1 MSRLGEWL
9 RQLLRDPAR
18 VGEALRETHPADVAE
33 ALKRLSDPEARQVLE
48 ALGARGAEVMAY
60 LPPERQRTLLQ
71 EVPPDLQIEILGGM
85 STDDAADLLGSLRP
99 EEARTLLDRMAPA
112 EAEDVRRLLRY
123 RPQTAGGR
131 MTPEFVA
138 VHQDQTVEEALEH
151 LRRAAPAAETVYYV
165 YVVDSEGRL
174 RGVVSLRDLI
184 VARPESRIAA
194 VMTTRVV
201 SVQAE
206 DDQETVARL
215 FEKYGLLALPV
226 VDRAGRLLGVV
237 TVDDVL
243 DVVEEEATEDA
254 YRLTGLVEAV
264 EVEPSP
270 WRRALRRLPW
280 LLALMGL
287 EAVAARVV
295 GHFEHTLQALVALA
309 FFIPMLND
317 QAGNMGIQCA
327 AIAVRAIATGEVDR
341 RTYRAFVLR
350 EGLVGLL
357 SALLS
362 AGVAAAIGWVWWQ
375 DPRLSLALAATV
387 FAVMNLAALLGSLV
401 PLGLT
406 LLRRDPAV
414 ASGPFITSLMDLVTV
429 TVYFTVAVRL
439 LRLGG

>member
-1 MSRLGEWL
+1 M
-9 RQLLRDPAR
+9 RQLLQEDPAR
-18 VGEALRETHPADVAE
+18 VREALRETHPADVAE
-33 ALKRLSDPEARQVLE
+33 ALQHLSDSEAKQVLE
-48 ALGARGAEVMAY
+48 ALRPRSGEVMEY
-60 LPPERQRTLLQ
+60 LPPERQRTLLH
-71 EVPPDLQIEILGGM
+71 EVSPELQAEILAGM
-85 STDDAADLLGSLRP
+85 STDDAADLLGRLRP
-99 EEARTLLDRMAPA
+99 EEAQTLLRRMAPA
-112 EAEDVRRLLRY
+112 EAEDVRKLLGY

-131 MTPEFVA
+131 MSPEFVA
-138 VHQDQTVEEALEH
+138 VHQDQTVEEALEY
-151 LRRAAPAAETVYYV
+151 LRRVAPAAETVYYV

-184 VARPESRIAA
+184 VARPETRIAA
-194 VMTTRVV
+194 VMTTRVI

-226 VDRAGRLLGVV
+226 VDRAGRLVGVV

-254 YRLTGLVEAV
+254 YRLAGVVEAV
-264 EVEPSP
+264 EAERSP

-280 LLALMGL
+280 LLTLMGL
-287 EAVAARVV
+287 EAMAAQVV
-295 GHFEHTLQALVALA
+295 GHFEHALQALVALA

-317 QAGNMGIQCA
+317 QAGNMGIQCVA
-327 AIAVRAIATGEVDR
+327 FAVRAIATGEVDR

-350 EGLVGLL
+350 EGLVGLV

-362 AGVAAAIGWVWWQ
+362 SGVAAAIGWVWWQ
-375 DPRLSLALAATV
+375 DARLSLALACTV
-387 FAVMNLAALLGSLV
+387 FVTMNVAALLGSVL